1 MALGGRRRNGPGVI
15 RPREI
20 AQGERHGLKGGHGNL
35 GIAKGNDGMSPGA
48 GLQHKHLDAVFQGI
62 DQPDMRHA
70 MTSIE
75 GCDPK

>member
-1 MALGGRRRNGPGVI
+1 MTLGLGQGRGLGSSGP
-15 RPREI
+15 EI
-20 AQGERHGLKGGHGNL
+20 AQGERHGLKARRGNL
-35 GIAKGNDGMSPGA
+35 GIATGHDGMSPGA